1 MMQQNQVTGERLPKD
16 GRSLKAAA
24 RAAFDEQGFLSP
36 VPSIGRD
43 RAAAL
48 RREIERVEQLNG
60 GALPR
65 EYLLKPHLLFPWLDA
80 VIRDPRILDPVE
92 DIIGPDI
99 LCWSSRLF
107 IKNPNDGG
115 ILAWHQDL
123 TYWGLDVS
131 QTVVTA
137 WVALSP
143 APRESG
149 VTKVVPGTH
158 RKLVR
163 HQEGKKSSML
173 QRGQE
178 IAVDVNEG
186 DAVYMALATGEMSL
200 HHGLIFHAS
209 DENLGHDR
217 RIGFAIRYI
226 PPSLKPLPGLPRD
239 HVTVVRGADNF
250 GYYDHEVAPQSELS
264 AEALA
269 HHRMVGE
276 RYKEI
281 HDLSA
286 TRHAALIKD

>member
-1 MMQQNQVTGERLPKD
+1 MQQSKSTG
-16 GRSLKAAA
+16 GRVLTSGKALKAEA
-24 RAAFDEQGFLSP
+24 REAFGAQGFLSP

-43 RAAAL
+43 RAVTL
-48 RREIERVEQLNG
+48 RREIERIELLNG

-65 EYLLKPHLLFPWLDA
+65 DFLLKSHLLFPWLDA
-80 VIRDPRILDPVE
+80 VIRDPCILDPVE

-107 IKNPNDGG
+107 MKNPNDGG

-137 WVALSP
+137 WVALTP

-186 DAVYMALATGEMSL
+186 DETFTG
-200 HHGLIFHAS
+200 IAS
-209 DENLGHDR
+209 GSCDGGARRGHLWILR
-217 RIGFAIRYI
+217 
-226 PPSLKPLPGLPRD
+226 S
-239 HVTVVRGADNF
+239 
-250 GYYDHEVAPQSELS
+250 
-264 AEALA
+264 
-269 HHRMVGE
+269 
-276 RYKEI
+276 
-281 HDLSA
+281 
-286 TRHAALIKD
+286 

>member
-1 MMQQNQVTGERLPKD
+1 MQQGQPTG
-16 GRSLKAAA
+16 GRVMTPGKALKAESRDAFSA
-24 RAAFDEQGFLSP
+24 RGFLSP

-43 RAAAL
+43 RAVAL
-48 RREIERVEQLNG
+48 RHEIERIELLNG

-65 EYLLKPHLLFPWLDA
+65 EVLLKPHLLFPWLDA
-80 VIRDPRILDPVE
+80 VIRDPCILDPVE

-107 IKNPNDGG
+107 MKNPNDGG

-137 WVALSP
+137 WVALTP

-186 DAVYMALATGEMSL
+186 DAVYMELATGEMSL

-209 DENLGHDR
+209 DENLGNDR

-239 HVTVVRGADNF
+239 HVTVVRGADTF

-269 HHRMVGE
+269 HHRRVGE

-286 TRHAALIKD
+286 SRHAALINV

>member
-1 MMQQNQVTGERLPKD
+1 MQQGQAVREEGWAPGKVLSAD
-16 GRSLKAAA
+16 A
-24 RAAFDEQGFLSP
+24 RAAFDTRGYLSP

-48 RREIERVEQLNG
+48 RREIERVERMNG

-65 EYLLKPHLLFPWLDA
+65 HVLLKPHLLFPWLDA
-80 VIRDPRILDPVE
+80 VIRDPCILDPVE

-107 IKNPNDGG
+107 MKDPNDGG
-115 ILAWHQDL
+115 TLAWHQDL

-137 WVALSP
+137 WVAITP
-143 APRESG
+143 APRVSG

-186 DAVYMALATGEMSL
+186 DAVYMELAIGEMSL

-209 DENLGHDR
+209 DENLGNDR
-217 RIGFAIRYI
+217 RIGFAVRYI
-226 PPSLKPLPGLPRD
+226 PASLKPLPGLPRD
-239 HVTVVRGADNF
+239 HVSLVRGTDTF
-250 GYYDHEVAPQSELS
+250 GHYDHETAPQAELS
-264 AEALA
+264 ADAVA
-269 HHRMVGE
+269 HHRMVSE

-286 TRHAALIKD
+286 NRHVAMTES

>member
-1 MMQQNQVTGERLPKD
+1 MQQGQVASERVLRPEKALPA
-16 GRSLKAAA
+16 GA
-24 RAAFDEQGFLSP
+24 RALFDARGYLSP
-36 VPSIGRD
+36 VPSIGAD
-43 RAAAL
+43 RAVAL
-48 RREIERVEQLNG
+48 RGEIERVERQHG
-60 GALPR
+60 GELPR
-65 EYLLKPHLLFPWLDA
+65 HLLLKPHLLFPWLDA
-80 VIRDPRILDPVE
+80 VIRDPRVLDPVE

-99 LCWSSRLF
+99 MCWSSRLF

-137 WVALSP
+137 WVALTP
-143 APRESG
+143 APRISG

-178 IAVDVNEG
+178 IAVEVNESE
-186 DAVYMALATGEMSL
+186 AVHMELAAGEMSL

-209 DENLGHDR
+209 DENLGNDR

-239 HVTVVRGADNF
+239 HVSVVRGKDTF
-250 GYYDHEVAPQSELS
+250 GHYDHEVAPRSEMS
-264 AEALA
+264 AEAVA
-269 HHRMVGE
+269 HHRMVSD

-286 TRHAALIKD
+286 GMHAAMTAD